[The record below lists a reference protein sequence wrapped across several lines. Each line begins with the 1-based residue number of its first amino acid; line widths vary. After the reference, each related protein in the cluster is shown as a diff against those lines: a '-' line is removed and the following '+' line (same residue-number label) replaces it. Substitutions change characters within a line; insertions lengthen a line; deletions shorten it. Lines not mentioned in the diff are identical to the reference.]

1 MTVFKKATLISSIFL
16 GLSLNAQAQSIDT
29 PAKQAILLDLSS
41 GATLFERASEE
52 SMPPS
57 SMSKMMTVYI
67 AFDEIAKGKLSL
79 DDKAVVSR
87 DAWRRWAGSEASLMF
102 LGAGEEVTIG
112 DLLRG
117 IIISSG
123 NDACTV
129 LAEHL
134 AGTEDGFAIW
144 MNDKAREIG
153 LTGSNFTNASGWPDP
168 EQYVTAK
175 DLAVLAQRTIEDFPE
190 LYKIYAEKSFT
201 YGMSLDGRPIRQSNR
216 NPIVRGDTTEPRAP
230 VRGADGLK
238 TGHTSAAGYGFV
250 GSAQRD
256 GRRLVVVLNG
266 LGSKRARANESAKL
280 LEWGF
285 RTFDNY
291 ALFKADEVVE
301 EASVWLGTEGKVPLV
316 IQENITLSL
325 SRRARANLKAVVSYD
340 GPIAAPIKQGEEL
353 ATLTISASG
362 IDDLVIPLVA
372 AKDVGKIG
380 GMAKINAA
388 MEYLIWGASAP
399 RQASE

>member
-1 MTVFKKATLISSIFL
+1 MTVFRKATIFSTL
-16 GLSLNAQAQSIDT
+16 LLSLAVSAQAQSIDT

-52 SMPPS
+52 AMPPS

-102 LGAGEEVTIG
+102 LGVGEEVTIG

-175 DLAVLAQRTIEDFPE
+175 DLAMLAQRTIQDFPE

-216 NPIVRGDTTEPRAP
+216 NPIIRGDTTEPRAP

-250 GSAQRD
+250 GSAERD

-266 LGSKRARANESAKL
+266 LDSKRARANESAKL

-291 ALFKADEVVE
+291 ALFEANEVVE
-301 EASVWLGTEGKVPLV
+301 EAAVWLGTEGKVPLI
-316 IQENITLSL
+316 IQEGVTLSL
-325 SRRARANLKAVVSYD
+325 SRRARANLKAVISYD
-340 GPIAAPIKQGEEL
+340 GPIAAPIREGEEL
-353 ATLTISASG
+353 ATLTLSASG
-362 IDDLVIPLVA
+362 REDIVIPLVA

-380 GMAKINAA
+380 GMAKIKAA
-388 MEYLIWGASAP
+388 MEYLIWGASSP
-399 RQASE
+399 QAAGE